1 MPVVLVPKH
10 GKLGEGFSKKEILA
24 SQEHPGRRV
33 TSKGY
38 QSPAAWID
46 NLVAL
51 RKFII
56 LCSFCRHK
64 FNHRKNHYRRFYVP
78 DMTGRTDGFIVNGKC
93 DACKQETVLLGGGSG
108 YVHEEEYNKTCEEPS
123 SVRRVNA
130 RAKHYAR
137 SVWLA
142 CKN

>member
-1 MPVVLVPKH
+1 MSAVDGL
-10 GKLGEGFSKKEILA
+10 
-24 SQEHPGRRV
+24 EHPGRR
-33 TSKGY
+33 TTAKGY
-38 QSPAAWID
+38 QSPAAWLA

-64 FNHRKNHYRRFYVP
+64 FNYRKNHYRRFYCP
-78 DMTGRTDGFIVNGKC
+78 DITGRTDGFVVNGRC
-93 DACKQETVLLGGGSG
+93 DACKQNTFPHGTG
-108 YVHEEEYNKTCEEPS
+108 YVHEEEYAKVCDEPS

-137 SVWLA
+137 SVWSSIN
-142 CKN
+142 K